1 MIHQMIGR
9 WIRTELFTENKWY
22 LVAYCRLR
30 DDVRTFRVDRIESL
44 TLTDETFEQLEDFST
59 DSFFMGNLLPIMENE
74 GETMCLVIR
83 GDVSTLDDVYHHW
96 F

>member
-1 MIHQMIGR
+1 M
-9 WIRTELFTENKWY
+9 
-22 LVAYCRLR
+22 VAYCRLR

-83 GDVSTLDDVYHHW
+83 EMSVH
-96 F
+96 